1 MLEGVGVL
9 KSLERLSFG
18 PVVLIHMQEVRAQ
31 SRKPTCVG
39 QASIIE
45 CGDLEIVVWKFNRVA
60 HSADNWLNGD
70 VDHCQSLKLSDL
82 SFFAVDHRFPIFPDS
97 RPSAASPNT

>member
-1 MLEGVGVL
+1 MSRQWQDYFRDPLVRRDLCGHREL
-9 KSLERLSFG
+9 
-18 PVVLIHMQEVRAQ
+18 LIHMQEVRAQ
-31 SRKPTCVG
+31 SKKPTCVG

-60 HSADNWLNGD
+60 HSADNWLNAD

-82 SFFAVDHRFPIFPDS
+82 SSTLFRG
-97 RPSAASPNT
+97 RPSISDLP